1 MHNEPAVTPD
11 MVEQL
16 MFDIGYN
23 AYRSHFDNEMLDI
36 DTELNMTA
44 RLEEFFD
51 MDQGPEMYQFIDETM
66 EKIKSMEEA
75 LKCL

>member
-1 MHNEPAVTPD
+1 
-11 MVEQL
+11 